1 MEYMQTNKFTATP
14 HVGTH
19 KWRLLL
25 TICIA
30 AALLVAPYVVYP
42 IIIMKVLCF
51 ALFASAVNLL
61 LGYVGLLSF
70 GHAMY
75 FGGGAYV
82 CAYLT
87 KSAGYS
93 PEISLLAGT
102 LFATV
107 LGLGAGLLALRRTGI
122 YFAMV
127 TLALGEMFY
136 FICLQTP
143 LTQGED
149 GIQQVPRH
157 MLFGLIDIS
166 GNTALYYFVLAVVSL
181 GIFTVY
187 RVINSPFGQV
197 LTAIRDNEP
206 RALSLGYHTF
216 RYKLLAFTL
225 SAALAG
231 LAGSLKVLVF
241 QLASLTDVAAPM
253 SGAVILMIL
262 VGGMGTILGP
272 LVGVAIVIPMEDYLS
287 SLEEWVIVI
296 QGLIFI
302 ITVSLFRRGIV
313 GELSAF
319 LQRQDVVKR
328 LRLRK

>member
-1 MEYMQTNKFTATP
+1 MEYTQPNKIIAKQLT
-14 HVGTH
+14 GMS
-19 KWRLLL
+19 KLRLP
-25 TICIA
+25 IA
-30 AALLVAPYVVYP
+30 VCLVAALLAAPFVIYP
-42 IIIMKVLCF
+42 IIVMKVLCF

-82 CAYLT
+82 CAYLA
-87 KSAGYS
+87 KSAGLS

-107 LGLGAGLLALRRTGI
+107 LGLGTGLLALRRTGI

-166 GNTALYYFVLAVVSL
+166 GNISLYYFVLAVVSL
-181 GIFTVY
+181 GIFLVY

-197 LTAIRDNEP
+197 LTAIRDNES
-206 RALSLGYHTF
+206 RAISLGYHTF
-216 RYKLLAFTL
+216 RYKVLAFTL

-272 LVGVAIVIPMEDYLS
+272 LVGAAIVIPMEDYLS

-302 ITVSLFRRGIV
+302 ISVSLFRRGIV
-313 GELSAF
+313 GEFSAF
-319 LQRQDVVKR
+319 VRRKSVAKI